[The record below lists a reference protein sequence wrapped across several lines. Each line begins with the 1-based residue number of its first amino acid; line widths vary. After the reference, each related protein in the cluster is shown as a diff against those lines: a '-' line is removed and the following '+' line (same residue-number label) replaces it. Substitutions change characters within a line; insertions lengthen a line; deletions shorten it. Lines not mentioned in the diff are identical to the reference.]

1 MANNLSQRR
10 AADSSYAAK
19 KASNTFG
26 RTRARRDN
34 SRQRSDSARQFQRQA
49 PNLMSNYASR
59 GLGNSGVYQRALQR
73 FTGDYADQVGRL
85 DQQGLDSEREFT
97 FNDASY
103 KAEYEQTLADLE
115 MQKAQQIAQT
125 ASGIN
130 GLRPLIG

>member
-1 MANNLSQRR
+1 
-10 AADSSYAAK
+10 
-19 KASNTFG
+19 
-26 RTRARRDN
+26 
-34 SRQRSDSARQFQRQA
+34 
-49 PNLMSNYASR
+49 MSNYASR